1 MTEIYLHFTM
11 RVFTYLTWGE
21 LVSGLT
27 CKFKSTLLLR
37 RNSVSAD
44 RERVAFFSFSFGE
57 SFSEAFADS

>member
-1 MTEIYLHFTM
+1 M